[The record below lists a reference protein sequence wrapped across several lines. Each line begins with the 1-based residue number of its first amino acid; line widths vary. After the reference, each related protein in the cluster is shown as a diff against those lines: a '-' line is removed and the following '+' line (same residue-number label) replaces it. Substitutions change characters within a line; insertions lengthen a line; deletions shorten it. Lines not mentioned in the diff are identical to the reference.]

1 MNKENMCYL
10 VDSGM
15 NITTIKQDVIQGLI
29 DNKTIGRLDIKEQVC
44 CEDILDL
51 IDELLVK
58 FKLWN
63 KYDMEYIS
71 RLDLD
76 SISEKI
82 YDEMYYYLFN
92 KKSVNIVCVR
102 INE

>member
-1 MNKENMCYL
+1 MNKENMCYI
-10 VDSGM
+10 VDSSM
-15 NITTIKQDVIQGLI
+15 SVTTIKQDKIQELI

-63 KYDMEYIS
+63 KYDMEYICEHLQDIICEMEILES
-71 RLDLD
+71 E
-76 SISEKI
+76 SI
-82 YDEMYYYLFN
+82 D
-92 KKSVNIVCVR
+92 
-102 INE
+102 NE

>member
-1 MNKENMCYL
+1 MLDKENMCYL

-63 KYDMEYIS
+63 KYDVEYICEH
-71 RLDLD
+71 LQDIICEMEILE
-76 SISEKI
+76 SES
-82 YDEMYYYLFN
+82 E
-92 KKSVNIVCVR
+92 
-102 INE
+102 

>member
-1 MNKENMCYL
+1 MIVLIGEKVVKFMNKENMCYL

-51 IDELLVK
+51 IEELLVK

-63 KYDMEYIS
+63 KYDIEYICEH
-71 RLDLD
+71 LQDIICEMEILE
-76 SISEKI
+76 SES
-82 YDEMYYYLFN
+82 E
-92 KKSVNIVCVR
+92 
-102 INE
+102 

>member
-15 NITTIKQDVIQGLI
+15 NITTIKQDKIQELI

-51 IDELLVK
+51 IEELLVK

-63 KYDMEYIS
+63 KYDIEYICEH
-71 RLDLD
+71 LQDIICEMETLE
-76 SISEKI
+76 SE
-82 YDEMYYYLFN
+82 
-92 KKSVNIVCVR
+92 
-102 INE
+102 NE

>member
-1 MNKENMCYL
+1 MLFLSGNEKVVKFMNKENMCYL

-51 IDELLVK
+51 IEELLVK

-63 KYDMEYIS
+63 NYDIEYICEH
-71 RLDLD
+71 LQDIICEMEILE
-76 SISEKI
+76 SEK
-82 YDEMYYYLFN
+82 
-92 KKSVNIVCVR
+92 
-102 INE
+102 

>member
-1 MNKENMCYL
+1 MSKEYCYL

-15 NITTIKQDVIQGLI
+15 NITTIRQNVMQELI
-29 DNKTIGRLDIKEQVC
+29 NNKTIGRLDIIEQVG

-63 KYDMEYIS
+63 KYDMGYICEH
-71 RLDLD
+71 LQDVICEMEILE
-76 SISEKI
+76 SE
-82 YDEMYYYLFN
+82 
-92 KKSVNIVCVR
+92 NIE
-102 INE
+102 NE

>member
-1 MNKENMCYL
+1 MNKEYCYI

-15 NITTIKQDVIQGLI
+15 NITTIKQDIIQKLI
-29 DNKTIGRLDIKEQVC
+29 DNKTIGRLDIKEQVG

-63 KYDMEYIS
+63 KYDIGYICEHLQDIICEMEI
-71 RLDLD
+71 LE
-76 SISEKI
+76 SE
-82 YDEMYYYLFN
+82 
-92 KKSVNIVCVR
+92 NIE
-102 INE
+102 NE

>member
-1 MNKENMCYL
+1 MIVLIGEKVVKFMNKENMCYL

-15 NITTIKQDVIQGLI
+15 NITTIKQDVIQELI

-51 IDELLVK
+51 IEELLVK

-63 KYDMEYIS
+63 KYDIEYICEH
-71 RLDLD
+71 LQDIICEMETLE
-76 SISEKI
+76 SES
-82 YDEMYYYLFN
+82 E
-92 KKSVNIVCVR
+92 
-102 INE
+102 

>member
-1 MNKENMCYL
+1 MIVLIGEKVVKFMNKENMCYL

-15 NITTIKQDVIQGLI
+15 NITTIKQDVIQELI
-29 DNKTIGRLDIKEQVC
+29 DNKTIGRLDIKEQVG

-63 KYDMEYIS
+63 KYDMGYICEH
-71 RLDLD
+71 LQDIICEMEILE
-76 SISEKI
+76 SES
-82 YDEMYYYLFN
+82 E
-92 KKSVNIVCVR
+92 
-102 INE
+102 